1 MTAYGFCPKCGAP
14 GVSRERRPNG
24 NDICRTGHEYPSREA
39 DHPPVKPVRQKDYD
53 YRVRHTTQGGYV
65 HCRVF
70 SKPRG
75 QATWANCGT
84 IVMRAEEMASFE
96 IAFLAAEFM
105 GG

>member
-1 MTAYGFCPKCGAP
+1 MSDQF
-14 GVSRERRPNG
+14 G
-24 NDICRTGHEYPSREA
+24 NSDDDLDRGDQELMRAQEDRTL
-39 DHPPVKPVRQKDYD
+39 PPQKDYD